1 VYGIHHVRAGLVQV
15 TVPPCAPLGLPY
27 GTPYN
32 VFVLDGPSPTLID
45 TGHVG
50 GRDALRAALDELGVA
65 PERVGRIALTSA
77 RPDAIGNVPLFP
89 NASVVAASAPDSYR
103 AHAAE
108 IVTPVVAIAR
118 ELVDGPDGHPEWRQ
132 EVVDAF
138 VEEAVRGVPE
148 FRTLAV
154 GDGAQV
160 GAAGGRLTAR
170 HSPGV
175 DPHATCYVDVARNEL
190 FAGATVVPP
199 STVRVRS
206 PKSYGVSLQAIS
218 SLQPDLVLSAHG
230 PVQTSYYAVF
240 RSLNL
245 SVSNL
250 VQNMPFALQGPT
262 PVARIAF
269 NDLGYWPRDLI
280 RFAAWVDRFKV
291 MLDELVQSGV
301 ASVEGDGAWAR
312 YSMERPSR
320 Y

>member
-1 VYGIHHVRAGLVQV
+1 MQI
-15 TVPPCAPLGLPY
+15 TIPPCALTALPY

-32 VFVLDGPSPTLID
+32 VFVLGGPAPTLID

-50 GRDALRAALDELGVA
+50 GRASLVAALAALELT
-65 PERVGRIALTSA
+65 PDRIGRIVLTSA
-77 RPDAIGNVPLFP
+77 RPDAIGNVPLFA
-89 NASVVAASAPDSYR
+89 NASVVAASSPQSYR
-103 AHAAE
+103 EHAESTVA
-108 IVTPVVAIAR
+108 PVISIAR
-118 ELVDGPDGHPEWRQ
+118 ELLSGPQGHEAWS
-132 EVVDAF
+132 EDAVLRF
-138 VEEAVRGVPE
+138 EEEALRDVPE
-148 FRTLAV
+148 FRPIVAD
-154 GDGAQV
+154 DGNVVASAS
-160 GAAGGRLTAR
+160 GPLTIR
-170 HSPGV
+170 HTPGV
-175 DPHATCYVDVARNEL
+175 DPHAACLVDERRNEL

-199 STVRVRS
+199 SMVRVRS
-206 PKSYGVSLQAIS
+206 PKSYGASLQAIS
-218 SLQPDLVLSAHG
+218 ALKPDRVLSAHG

-291 MLDELVQSGV
+291 MLDELVGSGV
-301 ASVEGDGAWAR
+301 ASVEGEGAWAT